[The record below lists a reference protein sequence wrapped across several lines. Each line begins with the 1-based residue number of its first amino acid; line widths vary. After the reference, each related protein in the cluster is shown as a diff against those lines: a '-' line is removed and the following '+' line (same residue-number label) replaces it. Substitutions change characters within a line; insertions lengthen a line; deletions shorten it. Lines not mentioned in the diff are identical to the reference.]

1 MDLASQALWK
11 QKYNAMAYSVDWVA
25 RNITI
30 PVADLTLVSGTRY
43 SLNLENFLYE
53 CRRLEWEHSEGLW
66 APHILE
72 HSNTRTDFAGA
83 NYAAFDEVVNGYTVT
98 IGPGAT
104 RVDLVGSN
112 NNIADVITNTNII
125 LTSANSAGL
134 TNIAEIRATAFEG
147 HVRVDSVKGYPGLI
161 YPIGTFKKPSDN
173 PADALS
179 IAQREGLDSIEFST
193 NETLTGLDFSEGY
206 NFSAVSP
213 SKLITVEPSAD
224 VSGCSFT
231 NMSLT
236 GEVDGINLLQR
247 MKAIA
252 CTNMSGFAESV
263 SFEGI
268 SSLSGDLEM
277 ANCFSG
283 ETLNGKPTFIIG
295 GNDIQVSNWFKSIE
309 ISGATAGSTGTVHLT
324 GGRIYFDATCV
335 DGTINVR
342 GEPFEIVDNSGPG
355 FTVVDQTGSHKSND
369 DWQFK
374 GLDPDNPIARSG
386 DGVTSE
392 VLSVDGK
399 TLTITPTDI
408 TRS

>member
-1 MDLASQALWK
+1 
-11 QKYNAMAYSVDWVA
+11 MAYSVDWIA

-30 PVADLTLVSGTRY
+30 PVSDLTLVSGTRY
-43 SLNLENFLYE
+43 QLNLENFLYE
-53 CRRLEWEHSEGLW
+53 CRRLEWVPGEGLW

-83 NYAAFDEVVNGYTVT
+83 NYAAFDEVVNGYTIT
-98 IGPGAT
+98 IGPGPT

-134 TNIAEIRATAFEG
+134 TNISEIRGTAFEG
-147 HVRVDSVKGYPGLI
+147 HVRVDSIKGFPGTI
-161 YPIGTFKKPSDN
+161 YPIGTFKKPAIN
-173 PADALS
+173 PTNALA
-179 IAQREGLDSIEFST
+179 IAQREGLDAIEFASS
-193 NETLTGLDFSEGY
+193 ETLSGLDFSAGY
-206 NFSAVSP
+206 NFSASSP
-213 SKLITVEPSAD
+213 SKLLTIDPSAD
-224 VSGCSFT
+224 VTGCSFT

-236 GEVDGINLLQR
+236 GEVDGINLLER

-263 SFEGI
+263 SFEGVNT
-268 SSLSGDLEM
+268 LSNNIEM
-277 ANCFSG
+277 LNCFSG
-283 ETLNGKPTFIIG
+283 ETLNGKPTFVIG
-295 GNDIQVSNWFKSIE
+295 GNDIQISNWFKSIE
-309 ISGATAGSTGTVHLT
+309 ISGATAGSTGTIHLT
-324 GGRIYFDATCV
+324 GGRIYFDASCV

-342 GEPFEIVDNSGPG
+342 GEPFEIIDNSGPG
-355 FTVVDQTGSHKSND
+355 FIVVDQTGSHKAND

-399 TLTITPTDI
+399 VLTITPTDI